1 MFRLS
6 GETAPDTRRGPSS
19 AEVSLSATE
28 LMLGNTLLGAR
39 LKDLRTVLT
48 YLSSRQNVESKRTAI
63 WGDSFAPAN
72 PSRLLPD
79 ELPAWQIGPET
90 QHQAEPLG
98 GLLAILAGL
107 YENNI
112 QAIAVRGGLASYF
125 SLLDDSFTYV
135 PGDIIVP
142 GILEA
147 GDIGDVVAALAPRST
162 LFESW
167 VDGRNRLVQ
176 GQGSPVNMGRWI
188 VARLGASR

>member
-1 MFRLS
+1 M
-6 GETAPDTRRGPSS
+6 
-19 AEVSLSATE
+19 
-28 LMLGNTLLGAR
+28 
-39 LKDLRTVLT
+39 
-48 YLSSRQNVESKRTAI
+48 AI

-72 PSRLLPD
+72 PARLLPD

-90 QHQAEPLG
+90 QYQAEPLG

-112 QAIAVRGGLASYF
+112 QAIAVRGGLASYL

-147 GDIGDVVAALAPRST
+147 GDISDVVAALAPRST
-162 LFESW
+162 LFQSL
-167 VDGRNRLVQ
+167 VDGRNRRVQ
-176 GQGSPVNMGRWI
+176 SEGGPVNIGSWI
-188 VARLGASR
+188 AGQFGISR